1 MPLESASFITDL
13 NESNPAAGDTVSQ
26 SDDHL
31 RLIKQTLKST
41 FPNMNAVVTVNPAT
55 LNGLVARLEAL
66 EAGNYVGRVTWNAGA
81 TLPPRHLYPVGQA
94 VSRTVYSALFMT
106 LGTAHGPGDGTTTFN
121 LPDLR
126 GRILAGLDN
135 MGGTDANRMS
145 VIGAARNT
153 LGGTGGSQNIQ
164 AHSHSLT
171 DPGHGHTGSSGVAGN
186 HGHTASV
193 SDPGHQHWSGVNNG
207 GGGDYYG
214 ASSPGNRSNN
224 PGARYSL
231 LGGLTSDT
239 SHLTSFS
246 TTGISVNIISAGDHS
261 HSVSV
266 SSSTTGIT
274 IASHGTGNAEN
285 IPPVAFGNYV
295 IFTGV

>member
-31 RLIKQTLKST
+31 RLIKSALKST
-41 FPNMNAVVTVNPAT
+41 FPSMNAAVTVTPGV

-81 TLPPRHLYPVGQA
+81 TLPPRHLLCAGQA
-94 VSRTVYSALFMT
+94 ASRTVYSDLFAKI
-106 LGTAHGPGDGTTTFN
+106 GTTWGAGDGTTTFN

-126 GRILAGLDN
+126 GRVPAGLDN

-153 LGGTGGSQNIQ
+153 LGGVGGSQNIQ
-164 AHSHSLT
+164 AHSHTLS
-171 DPGHGHTGSSGVAGN
+171 DPGHGHSGSTAAAGA
-186 HGHTASV
+186 HGHSATV
-193 SDPGHQHWSGVNNG
+193 TDPGHVHSFSGNLVG
-207 GGGDYYG
+207 GLG
-214 ASSPGNRSNN
+214 PGYAGSGSGYVGIN
-224 PGARYSL
+224 PGTNSAS
-231 LGGLTSDT
+231 
-239 SHLTSFS
+239 
-246 TTGISVNIISAGDHS
+246 TGISVNIVSAGDHI

-266 SSSTTGIT
+266 SPASTGIT
-274 IASHGTGNAEN
+274 IASHGSGTSEN

>member
-41 FPNMNAVVTVNPAT
+41 FPNMNAAVTVNPAT

-94 VSRTVYSALFMT
+94 VSRTVYSALFLT

-171 DPGHGHTGSSGVAGN
+171 DPGHGHSGITGTAGA
-186 HGHTASV
+186 HGHTATTDTASLTGTFGPFRQALNSPDASGTGVFSV
-193 SDPGHQHWSGVNNG
+193 AGDVGSGDANNG
-207 GGGDYYG
+207 GRNARSISMN
-214 ASSPGNRSNN
+214 ASH
-224 PGARYSL
+224 
-231 LGGLTSDT
+231 
-239 SHLTSFS
+239 SHT
-246 TTGISVNIISAGDHS
+246 VNIISAGDHS

>member
-31 RLIKQTLKST
+31 RLIKSALKST
-41 FPNMNAVVTVNPAT
+41 FPNMNAAVTITPAA
-55 LNGLVARLEAL
+55 LNGLVARLDAL
-66 EAGNYVGRVTWNAGA
+66 EAANYVGRVTWNAGA
-81 TLPPRHLYPVGQA
+81 TLPPRHLLCAGQA
-94 VSRTVYSALFMT
+94 VSRTVYSALFASLQT
-106 LGTAHGPGDGTTTFN
+106 SHGPGDGTSTFN

-126 GRILAGLDN
+126 GRVPAGLDN

-153 LGGTGGSQNIQ
+153 LGGVGGSQNIQ

-171 DPGHGHTGSSGVAGN
+171 DPGHGHGGSAGGAGHHSHTGYTDFQGDHQHGTGGQGGQGGGISSGTSWGNSNNYILSGGGTDQFFSSTAGN
-186 HGHTASV
+186 H
-193 SDPGHQHWSGVNNG
+193 QHNIQT
-207 GGGDYYG
+207 YG
-214 ASSPGNRSNN
+214 
-224 PGARYSL
+224 
-231 LGGLTSDT
+231 
-239 SHLTSFS
+239 
-246 TTGISVNIISAGDHS
+246 AGDHT
-261 HSVSV
+261 HSIFVSP
-266 SSSTTGIT
+266 STTGIT
-274 IASHGTGNAEN
+274 IASHGSGTSEN